1 MKPDAR
7 FAAMPP
13 EFWANVRHLGQTLGY
28 TERGGA
34 GRVRVYTLQEIVDGL
49 TNAGLAMH
57 HVVNPDGSP
66 TAFGEQLI
74 AYAAFRADTLNRV
87 VRPNL
92 MDAPAAAELYG
103 ELRARL
109 NPTRPVPMN
118 KQKGDKKAPN
128 YLTGL
133 VNMLIEANADGY
145 DFNTDPRALTTV
157 TRDGLPLRTLARRV
171 DGAFPSTV
179 NPVAIWEIKEFY
191 YTTTFGSRVADGV
204 YETMLDGYELQELRE
219 AAHVS
224 IEHLLIVDSHF
235 TWWVSGRS
243 YLCRIIDM
251 LHMGFVDEVLFG
263 REVVAELPAI
273 VRQWVAA
280 AEARGDERRAADA
293 SAGGGMEG
301 MPR

>member
-1 MKPDAR
+1 
-7 FAAMPP
+7 MPP

-28 TERGGA
+28 TERGGT
-34 GRVRVYTLQEIVDGL
+34 GRVRVYSFAQIVDGL
-49 TNAGLAMH
+49 RNAGLETH
-57 HVVNPDGSP
+57 HVVEADGSP
-66 TAFGEQLI
+66 TAFGEQLV
-74 AYAAFRADTLNRV
+74 AYAQFRADTLNGV
-87 VRPNL
+87 VEPNL
-92 MDAPAAAELYG
+92 MDAPTAAALYDQM
-103 ELRARL
+103 RARL

-118 KQKGDKKAPN
+118 KQTGDKKAPN

-145 DFNTDPRALTTV
+145 DFDTDPRALTTV
-157 TRDGLPLRTLARRV
+157 TRDGRPLRTLARRV

-219 AAHVS
+219 AAYIS
-224 IEHLLIVDSHF
+224 IEHLLIVDSHY
-235 TWWVSGRS
+235 TWWESGRP

-263 REVVAELPAI
+263 REVVNGLPPI
-273 VRQWVAA
+273 VRQWVAT
-280 AEARGDERRAADA
+280 AEARGDERAAA
-293 SAGGGMEG
+293 TTVLGA
-301 MPR
+301 PR

>member
-1 MKPDAR
+1 
-7 FAAMPP
+7 MPS

-28 TERGGA
+28 TERGGS
-34 GRVRVYTLQEIVDGL
+34 GRVRVYTLQQVVDGL
-49 TNAGLAMH
+49 AKASLATH
-57 HVVNPDGSP
+57 HVVNPDATP
-66 TAFGEQLI
+66 TAFGDQLI

-128 YLTGL
+128 FLTGL

-171 DGAFPSTV
+171 DGAFPTTV
-179 NPVAIWEIKEFY
+179 NPVSIWEIKVNRPDFGGDSMSWRMESWERVS
-191 YTTTFGSRVADGV
+191 TTRH
-204 YETMLDGYELQELRE
+204 
-219 AAHVS
+219 HVVIPLS
-224 IEHLLIVDSHF
+224 
-235 TWWVSGRS
+235 
-243 YLCRIIDM
+243 
-251 LHMGFVDEVLFG
+251 
-263 REVVAELPAI
+263 
-273 VRQWVAA
+273 
-280 AEARGDERRAADA
+280 
-293 SAGGGMEG
+293 
-301 MPR
+301 